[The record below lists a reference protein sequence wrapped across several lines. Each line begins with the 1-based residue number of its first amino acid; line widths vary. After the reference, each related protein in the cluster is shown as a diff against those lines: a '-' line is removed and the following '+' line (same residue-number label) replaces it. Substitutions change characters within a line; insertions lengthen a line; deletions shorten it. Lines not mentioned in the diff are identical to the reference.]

1 MFSSLTF
8 SLLAAVF
15 YFLAAAWILLHLFNK
30 AKVVPHLVRLLGFT
44 AWFLHSLALLNQ
56 LDFAGFKYLGL
67 VDAISLANWLIC
79 ALILLFSLVKPSL
92 FLAAI
97 IFPLTAL
104 ALVLGQFYKVQT
116 LAFEA
121 QQGLVLHIV
130 ISFAAYS
137 FFALAA
143 VQAVLYSLQNNQ
155 LKQRKFTGL
164 VKALPPLQSM
174 ESLLFEFIYL
184 GEILLSLGILTGF
197 IFLDNLF
204 APGLLHKTLLSI
216 AAWVIF
222 GGLLLGHKLL
232 GWRGQTAVRF
242 TLGGSCLLLL
252 AYFGSKFVLQFVLV
266 S

>member
-8 SLLAAVF
+8 SLLAAIF
-15 YFLAAAWILLHLFNK
+15 YSLAAAWVVLHLFNK
-30 AKVVPHLVRLLGFT
+30 AKVVPLLVRLLGL
-44 AWFLHSLALLNQ
+44 AGWFLHSLALANQ
-56 LDFAGFKYLGL
+56 LDFSGFSYLGL
-67 VDAISLANWLIC
+67 LDAVSVVNWLLCGLVLLLSLA
-79 ALILLFSLVKPSL
+79 KPSL

-97 IFPLTAL
+97 IFPLAAASL
-104 ALVLGQFYKVQT
+104 IVAQFYKAQS

-137 FFALAA
+137 FLVLAA
-143 VQAVLYSLQNNQ
+143 VQALLFGLQNSQ
-155 LKQRKFTGL
+155 LKKRNFTGL
-164 VKALPPLQSM
+164 AKSLPPLQTM

-184 GEILLSLGILTGF
+184 GQVLLSLGILSGF

-222 GGLLLGHKLL
+222 GSLILGHKIL

-252 AYFGSKFVLQFVLV
+252 AYFGSKFVLQFILAT
-266 S
+266 